1 MGVKRVDE
9 KRMDEMRV
17 EIRVKECFKKKL
29 ARSRLTWAGHMER
42 KGD

>member
-1 MGVKRVDE
+1 MGVKSVDK

-29 ARSRLTWAGHMER
+29 ASRLTWAGHVER
-42 KGD
+42 MVK